1 MSVNSSREQMPAEFG
16 KHAIASVAEMR
27 ERARRHL
34 ESGAIT
40 EEYGFLSTFDTAGEF
55 LVNGN
60 WHHESDERR
69 AARLGQWCPRQPVTQ
84 PNKVQGRCG
93 HDMLQVGFC

>member
-1 MSVNSSREQMPAEFG
+1 MFTQHFVDARLPAFALPAVG
-16 KHAIASVAEMR
+16 RQHVGVDLDCLVDFTMILILR
-27 ERARRHL
+27 N
-34 ESGAIT
+34 
-40 EEYGFLSTFDTAGEF
+40 GFFRNFDTAGEF
-55 LVNGN
+55 LVSGK

-69 AARLGQWCPRQPVTQ
+69 PARLGQRGPRQPVTQ

>member
-1 MSVNSSREQMPAEFG
+1 MEDPKCAEEWVIFKMSKGSLFG
-16 KHAIASVAEMR
+16 LFR
-27 ERARRHL
+27 
-34 ESGAIT
+34 
-40 EEYGFLSTFDTAGEF
+40 TFDTAGEF
-55 LVNGN
+55 IVSGK

-69 AARLGQWCPRQPVTQ
+69 PARLGQRCPRQPVTQ